1 MLRKLDRNAAIEF
14 TDIAA
19 PDFDATELGI
29 ERERLD
35 ERIHARLPD
44 GQILSGVEVFRR
56 IYALVGYGG
65 LARLS
70 RLPGL
75 SHALEGAYSVFA
87 RNRLRLTGRCGDRP
101 SCSAT
106 GEPRRT
112 SNPSEET
119 YL

>member
-1 MLRKLDRNAAIEF
+1 MLRKLDRNAVIEF

-19 PDFDATELGI
+19 PDFDAIELGL

-56 IYALVGYGG
+56 IYALVGFGG
-65 LARLS
+65 LARVS
-70 RLPGL
+70 RLPIL
-75 SHALEGAYSVFA
+75 THALEGAYSVFA
-87 RNRLRLTGRCGDRP
+87 RNRLRLTGRGGDQP

-106 GEPRRT
+106 GEPRQT
-112 SNPSEET
+112 SNPSEEK